1 MEKTRAYIQE
11 KLDLAY
17 SNKLAYTNLL
27 NKYKQE
33 LESKSKLEY
42 ENYDDMYRTIFTIET
57 NISLCQYEIDLYQ
70 KELDKYTEM
79 YFEVN
84 PIVDVFIPDI
94 RQSSLRKKVKIN
106 NTRGG
111 RVTRVTKKK
120 EENEKERS

>member
-1 MEKTRAYIQE
+1 MKMEKTRAYIQE

-70 KELDKYTEM
+70 KR
-79 YFEVN
+79 
-84 PIVDVFIPDI
+84 I
-94 RQSSLRKKVKIN
+94 R
-106 NTRGG
+106 
-111 RVTRVTKKK
+111 
-120 EENEKERS
+120 